1 MDFSFSEEQNSIREL
16 ARQILEAEATV
27 ERIKVAE
34 ESDSWCD
41 EILWE
46 QVAKAGLLGIAIPE
60 AHGGMGM
67 GFGDLCVFLEEIG
80 RAVVPGP
87 WLTTLAIGALP
98 LSEFGTDDQQAK
110 WLPAIASGEATIA
123 GALEDLGSRELARPA
138 TTARPAG
145 AGFVLSGGKATVSC
159 AGSVD
164 VLLVSATEGDRVGLF
179 LVDIKSDGVRTVSRA
194 ISTGEP
200 LADVFLDDV
209 VVPAEC
215 RLGGA
220 DADGVAILA
229 WLEPRVFA
237 AISALQVGV
246 CDRALKMT
254 SEYVAQ
260 REQFGV
266 PIGSFQAVQHRSAD
280 GFIDLEAL
288 RWTTWR
294 AITRLSE
301 GLPATRAAIV
311 AKVWAADAGSRIA
324 NSGLHLHGGLGADV
338 DYPIHRYFLWSKA
351 LELAWGGAQPTLARL
366 GRDMAENGPSEES

>member
-34 ESDSWCD
+34 ASDSWRD
-41 EILWE
+41 DALWE
-46 QVAKAGLLGIAIPE
+46 QVAAAGLLGIAIPE
-60 AHGGMGM
+60 AYGGMGM
-67 GFGDLCVFLEEIG
+67 GFCDLCVLLEEVG
-80 RAVVPGP
+80 RVVVPGP
-87 WLTTLAIGALP
+87 WLTTLAMGALP
-98 LSEFGTDDQQAK
+98 LSEFGTEEQKAK
-110 WLPAIASGEATIA
+110 WLPAIARGEATIA
-123 GALEDLGSRELARPA
+123 GALEDLGSQDLAHPA
-138 TTARPAG
+138 TTAKAPG
-145 AGFVLSGGKATVSC
+145 DGFVVRGAKTSVSC
-159 AGSVD
+159 ATSVD

-179 LVDIKSDGVRTVSRA
+179 FVDPKSDGVRIVSRT
-194 ISTGEP
+194 ISSGEP
-200 LADVFLDDV
+200 LADVFFEDV
-209 VVPAEC
+209 SLPAGS
-215 RLGGA
+215 RLGGV
-220 DADGVAILA
+220 DADGAAMLA
-229 WLEPRVFA
+229 WLEPRVLS

-301 GLPATRAAIV
+301 GLPAARAAVV

-351 LELAWGGAQPTLARL
+351 LELTWGGARPTLARL